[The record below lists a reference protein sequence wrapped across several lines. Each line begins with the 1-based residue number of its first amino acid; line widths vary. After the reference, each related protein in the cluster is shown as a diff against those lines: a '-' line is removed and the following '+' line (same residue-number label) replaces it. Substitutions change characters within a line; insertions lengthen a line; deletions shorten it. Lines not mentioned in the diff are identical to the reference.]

1 MLKKL
6 VLIVIGAVV
15 VIGAGGYAAFQL
27 SPWPSV
33 LLIRHSF
40 HKGSAELAAS
50 IAPLVP
56 KVSAQRDLSYAPGDR
71 DALLDVFAPVDA
83 QGLLPTVVW
92 VHGGGFIGGSR
103 SDLSGN
109 LQILAA
115 RGYVT
120 IAIDYSTAPEARFPT
135 PLRQT
140 NAALAYIVAN
150 AKRFNI
156 DPERIFLAGD
166 SAGAQIAAQTALI
179 ISDANYAR
187 RMGIDPGVARASL
200 RGVVLFCGFY
210 EPISMDLA
218 PFDDFMRTM
227 IWSYIGTRN
236 PRDAR
241 VAEMSVTPY
250 VTAAYPPTFIS
261 VGNAD
266 ALAPES
272 VALVEAL
279 RAQHVEV
286 DALFFPPDHDP
297 PLDHEYQLA
306 LWTDAGRLALERT
319 ITFLTAHAK

>member
-1 MLKKL
+1 MMVHPAGGTRAMLKKL
-6 VLIVIGAVV
+6 ALAVIGAAV
-15 VIGAGGYAAFQL
+15 VIGAGVYAAFQL

-40 HKGSAELAAS
+40 HKASAELAAS

-56 KVSAQRDLSYAPGDR
+56 KVSAQRGLSYASGDR

-83 QGLLPTVVW
+83 QGLLPAVVW

-187 RMGIDPGVARASL
+187 RMGIHPGVARASCAGL
-200 RGVVLFCGFY
+200 CSFAASTSRS
-210 EPISMDLA
+210 PWIS
-218 PFDDFMRTM
+218 RHST
-227 IWSYIGTRN
+227 
-236 PRDAR
+236 
-241 VAEMSVTPY
+241 
-250 VTAAYPPTFIS
+250 IS
-261 VGNAD
+261 CV
-266 ALAPES
+266 P
-272 VALVEAL
+272 
-279 RAQHVEV
+279 
-286 DALFFPPDHDP
+286 
-297 PLDHEYQLA
+297 
-306 LWTDAGRLALERT
+306 
-319 ITFLTAHAK
+319 